1 MLKLLLSSMCAAPC
15 ILAPI
20 FTQSSLEFG
29 DYSTASFEEAYVEP
43 NLNQLDNC
51 KSADLGIFFH
61 ESYLETHSAE
71 FVRLSLE
78 AAETCDDV
86 EYIIQPIFPATA
98 NDQDLEKVAA
108 QTHELSQTLEA
119 LHVKSTVSEPVKLE
133 NADNLYLNG
142 RTAIL
147 KIVIKDE
154 AKA

>member
-1 MLKLLLSSMCAAPC
+1 MLKLLLSSICAVPC

-20 FTQSSLEFG
+20 FSQSGFEFG
-29 DYSTASFEEAYVEP
+29 DYATASFDEAYVEP

-51 KSADLGIFFH
+51 KSANLGIFFH
-61 ESYLETHSAE
+61 ENYLESHSAE
-71 FVRLSLE
+71 LVRLSLE
-78 AAETCDDV
+78 AAETCNDV
-86 EYIIQPIFPATA
+86 EYIIQPISSAKA
-98 NDQDLEKVAA
+98 NAQDLEMTAA
-108 QTHELSQTLEA
+108 RTHELSQTLEA
-119 LHVKSTVSEPVKLE
+119 LQVKSTVAEPVKLK